1 MQDIYFH
8 TKFFAFINEKKYFIC
23 HMEYE
28 LAIIVFFFGIMLTFA
43 FIYIDLARIYTV
55 CGQFSDRTRF
65 NHMNLS

>member
-8 TKFFAFINEKKYFIC
+8 TKFFAFINEKNYFIC
-23 HMEYE
+23 HMSMSWQ
-28 LAIIVFFFGIMLTFA
+28 LLFFFFGIMLTFA
-43 FIYIDLARIYTV
+43 FIYVDLARIYTV